1 MAVKVGSARIDE
13 RGKATGGQAGDQNN
27 GKEVSTQ
34 NWYLH
39 SKGWNVFRAK
49 DSKKAE
55 IIAQSMIDACANN
68 NIGYDQNQRNTLYT
82 QASKINFD
90 VAKVAVLCETD
101 CSALVRVN
109 CAAAAIMNIPSSFR
123 TANLK
128 TYLLKTEEFIQLTGD
143 KYTKKSDYLK
153 AGDILC
159 TKTSGHVVVV
169 TSDGPKANEPIDD
182 DTKVY
187 KLGDRLLRNGDEGPD
202 VKELQSL
209 LIQLE
214 YDCGKW
220 GADGDFGDATEIA
233 VRNFQTNENLEVDGI
248 VGPKTIEALYDN
260 FEDVPES
267 SPKGKNVKIVDG
279 NCYVRIKPDK
289 NSTSIGVAKR
299 GEVYPYLEER
309 SEDGWNKILFNK
321 EEGWVSGKY
330 SEVID

>member
-13 RGKATGGQAGDQNN
+13 RGKSTGGQAGDQN

-90 VAKVAVLCETD
+90 VVKVAVPCETD

-109 CAAAAIMNIPSSFR
+109 CAAANIMNIPSSFR

-128 TYLLKTEEFIQLTGD
+128 TYLLETGEFIELKGD

-153 AGDILC
+153 AGDVLC
-159 TKTSGHVVVV
+159 TRTSGHVVIVI
-169 TSDGPKANEPIDD
+169 SDGPKANEPIDNEI
-182 DTKVY
+182 KEY
-187 KLGDRLLRNGDEGPD
+187 KLGDRLLRNGDEGTD

-209 LIQLE
+209 LIQLD

-220 GADGDFGDATEIA
+220 GADGDFGDSTEMA
-233 VRNFQTNENLEVDGI
+233 VKNFQTNEELEIDGV
-248 VGPKTIEALYDN
+248 VGPKTIDALYDN
-260 FEDVPES
+260 FEDTPEA
-267 SPKGKNVKIVDG
+267 SPKGENVKIKNG
-279 NCYVRIKPDK
+279 NCYVRTNPDK
-289 NSTSIGVAKR
+289 NSSSIGVAKQ
-299 GEVYPYLEER
+299 GETSPYLNER
-309 SEDGWNKILFNK
+309 SEDGWHKILFK
-321 EEGWVSGKY
+321 EKEGWVSGKY
-330 SEVID
+330 SEVIK